1 MKACDL
7 QFVCGKQW
15 GQLEPT
21 ALANARYCGD
31 CRKAVFMVKT
41 RHQLHVASA
50 LGRCVGIADDN
61 DFIGV
66 IGDPVALGEFDWMED
81 DYFENAV
88 VNLAMFPT
96 PDRVAQLRM
105 LFPKLFDGDKN
116 EIALLSGATVSIGNL
131 CRKDREQLASEFGEF
146 APELKMR
153 SMV

>member
-21 ALANARYCGD
+21 AVTSARYCGD

-41 RHQLHVASA
+41 KHQLHVASA

-66 IGDPVALGEFDWMED
+66 IGDPVALGDFEWMEEG
-81 DYFENAV
+81 YFEGV
-88 VNLAMFPT
+88 TVILAIEPA
-96 PDRVAQLRM
+96 PDRIALLRM
-105 LFPKLFDGDKN
+105 IFPKLFDGGKN
-116 EIALLSGATVSIGNL
+116 EVALLSGASVSIGEL
-131 CRKDREQLASEFGEF
+131 GRRDREQLASELGAF
-146 APELKMR
+146 APELKM
-153 SMV
+153 SGAV